1 MNHISVRKLASGKL
15 SARKLSLK
23 KLAFFILMLALQV
36 SCTALLSKEPL
47 QTTYYTLE
55 RAQSKPQS
63 APILNNNTRLPILI
77 VNTPKAAPGFDT
89 QRMIYTRAPHQLE
102 YFARNEWVDTPAH
115 MLRPLMI
122 SAIEKTG
129 AFNAVLDKQS
139 VVASDLRLESE
150 IIKLVQN
157 FNNKPSN
164 NKPSLN
170 KPSLNKPSYVQ
181 FTLRV
186 TMIDNV
192 TNKVIALQEFDER
205 VDASSDNP
213 MGGAA
218 AANVAVNQVLN
229 NLSLFTQ
236 QIVINWGKSN
246 GNLPENF

>member
-63 APILNNNTRLPILI
+63 APLITKKTRLPILI

-157 FNNKPSN
+157 FNNKPIN
-164 NKPSLN
+164 NKPIN
-170 KPSLNKPSYVQ
+170 NKPSYVQ

-213 MGGAA
+213 MGGVA
-218 AANVAVNQVLN
+218 AANLAVNQVLN

-236 QIVINWGKSN
+236 KIVTNWVESRLK
-246 GNLPENF
+246 LPENF